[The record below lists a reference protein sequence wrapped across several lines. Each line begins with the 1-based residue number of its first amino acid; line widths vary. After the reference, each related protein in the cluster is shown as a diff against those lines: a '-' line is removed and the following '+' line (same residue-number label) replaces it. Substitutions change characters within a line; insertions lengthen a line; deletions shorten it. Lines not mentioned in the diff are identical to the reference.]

1 MTRTA
6 VRPDAVNVQILRAI
20 DAESRM
26 HPWDC
31 ARFVPSRWSAWICRL
46 FDLYLGIRWKP
57 KPHGAKR
64 TKSSSHSDP
73 LVFFFTRADRPQ
85 YDPVR

>member
-1 MTRTA
+1 MRVREVRAEQVVGVDLAA
-6 VRPDAVNVQILRAI
+6 VRL
-20 DAESRM
+20 
-26 HPWDC
+26 
-31 ARFVPSRWSAWICRL
+31 AR
-46 FDLYLGIRWKP
+46 GIRWKP

-85 YDPVR
+85 